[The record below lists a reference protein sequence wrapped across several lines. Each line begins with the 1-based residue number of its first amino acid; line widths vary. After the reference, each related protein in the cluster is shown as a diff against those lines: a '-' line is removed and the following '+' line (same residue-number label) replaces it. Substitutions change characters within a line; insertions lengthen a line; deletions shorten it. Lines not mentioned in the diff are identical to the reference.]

1 MFTLAEIIPFK
12 TKQQIETEKAIK
24 TIREWEN
31 YLEWEEANWHN
42 VINRAEDVT
51 ELSKEEMDWLN
62 DWLEKNDN

>member
-1 MFTLAEIIPFK
+1 MFTLAKIIPFK
-12 TKQQIETEKAIK
+12 TKQQIETEKAKK

-31 YLEWEEANWHN
+31 YLEWEDANWHN

-51 ELSKEEMDWLN
+51 EISKEEMDWLN